1 MKTLLKISW
10 RNIWRNPK
18 RSLVMICAI
27 VIGLWAGIFV
37 SSLMFGL
44 LQARFET
51 SIEQQFSHIQIHNP
65 EFIKDHH
72 LKYGIDAWEPLTAKL
87 GSDPA
92 IKAFSGRTIAN
103 GMLATATLTRG
114 VNIIGI
120 DPDAEALT
128 TRLHDAVVEGSYF
141 EAGGRNA
148 ILVGKSLAD
157 KTKLQERSRLVLT
170 FQNLDGELV
179 SASFRV
185 AGIYQ
190 TANTMLDGL
199 NVYVMQDDLIDYV
212 GQEMVINEIA
222 MLAHDPDRLY
232 EIRDNYLASYPGLL
246 VRTWAEL
253 SPELSFIQELGQ
265 TMLLVILII
274 ILFALAFGLVNT
286 MLMSVY
292 ERIHELGMLMA
303 VGMNRRR
310 VFGMIMFETA
320 FLTFLGAFGGIIL
333 GIISNMITGRTGLDL
348 AAVGGDSLNDFGYPS
363 MVYPEL
369 GADFYVMLTGLVVIM
384 VFITAIFPAVK
395 ALRLKPAEAVRSES

>member
-1 MKTLLKISW
+1 MKTLIKISW

-18 RSLVMICAI
+18 RSLVMIFAI
-27 VIGLWAGIFV
+27 IIGLWAGIFV

-65 EFIKDHH
+65 EFIKDRH
-72 LKYGIDAWEPLTAKL
+72 LKYGIDKWESLSRELA
-87 GSDPA
+87 SDPMV
-92 IKAFSGRTIAN
+92 KAFSGRTMAN

-114 VNIIGI
+114 VNIIGV
-120 DPDAEALT
+120 DPESEAQT
-128 TRLHDAVVEGSYF
+128 TRLNGNIIEGTYF
-141 EAGGRNA
+141 DEGGRNP
-148 ILVGKSLAD
+148 ILVGRALAE

-170 FQNLDGELV
+170 FQNIDGELI

-185 AGIYQ
+185 AGIFQ
-190 TANTMLDGL
+190 TANSMLDEM
-199 NVYVMQDDLIDYV
+199 NVYVLQSDLNGYV

-222 MLAHDPDRLY
+222 LLAHDTDRLN
-232 EIRDNYLASYPGLL
+232 EIRDTYLASYPGLTI
-246 VRTWAEL
+246 RTWAEL
-253 SPELSFIQELGQ
+253 SPELSYIQELGQ
-265 TMLLVILII
+265 TMLLFILVI

-292 ERIHELGMLMA
+292 ERIPELGMLMA

-320 FLTFLGAFGGIIL
+320 FLTFLGAFGGMIL
-333 GIISNMITGRTGLDL
+333 GVISNMITGRTGLDL
-348 AAVGGDSLNDFGYPS
+348 AVVGGDSLKDFGYPT
-363 MVYPEL
+363 MVYPNL
-369 GADFYVMLTGLVVIM
+369 GAEFYVMLTGLVIIM

-395 ALRLKPAEAVRSES
+395 ALRLKPAEAVRKE

>member
-1 MKTLLKISW
+1 MKTLIKISW

-18 RSLVMICAI
+18 RSLVMIFAI
-27 VIGLWAGIFV
+27 IIGLWAGIFV

-65 EFIKDHH
+65 EFIKDRH
-72 LKYGIDAWEPLTAKL
+72 LKYGIDKWESLSRELA
-87 GSDPA
+87 SDPMV
-92 IKAFSGRTIAN
+92 KAFSGRTMAN

-114 VNIIGI
+114 VNIIGV
-120 DPDAEALT
+120 DPESEAQT
-128 TRLHDAVVEGSYF
+128 TRLNGNIIEGTYF
-141 EAGGRNA
+141 DEGGRNP
-148 ILVGKSLAD
+148 ILVGRALAE

-170 FQNLDGELV
+170 FQNIDGELI

-185 AGIYQ
+185 AGIFQ
-190 TANTMLDGL
+190 TANSMLDEM
-199 NVYVMQDDLIDYV
+199 NVYVLQADLNGYV

-222 MLAHDPDRLY
+222 LLAHDTDRLN
-232 EIRDNYLASYPGLL
+232 EIRDTYLASYPGLTI
-246 VRTWAEL
+246 RTWAEL
-253 SPELSFIQELGQ
+253 SPELSYIQELGQ
-265 TMLLVILII
+265 TMLLFILVI

-292 ERIHELGMLMA
+292 ERIPELGMLMA

-320 FLTFLGAFGGIIL
+320 FLTFLGAFGGMIL
-333 GIISNMITGRTGLDL
+333 GVISNMITGRTGLDL
-348 AAVGGDSLNDFGYPS
+348 AVVGGDSLKDFGYPT
-363 MVYPEL
+363 MVYPNL
-369 GADFYVMLTGLVVIM
+369 GAEFYVMLTGLVIIM

-395 ALRLKPAEAVRSES
+395 ALRLKPAEAVRKE

>member
-18 RSLVMICAI
+18 RSLVMIFAI
-27 VIGLWAGIFV
+27 IIGLWAGIFV

-65 EFIKDHH
+65 EFIKDRH
-72 LKYGIDAWEPLTAKL
+72 LKYGIDKWESLSRELA
-87 GSDPA
+87 SDPMV
-92 IKAFSGRTIAN
+92 KAFSGRTMAN

-114 VNIIGI
+114 VNIIGV
-120 DPDAEALT
+120 DPESEALT
-128 TRLHDAVVEGSYF
+128 TRLNTNLVEGHYF
-141 EAGGRNA
+141 EEGGRNP
-148 ILVGKSLAD
+148 ILVGRALAE

-170 FQNLDGELV
+170 FQNIDGELI

-185 AGIYQ
+185 AGIFQ
-190 TANTMLDGL
+190 TANSMLDEM
-199 NVYVMQDDLIDYV
+199 NVYVLQSDLNGYV

-222 MLAHDPDRLY
+222 MIAHDLDRLN
-232 EIRDNYLASYPGLL
+232 EIRDTYLASYPGLTI
-246 VRTWAEL
+246 RTWAEL
-253 SPELSFIQELGQ
+253 SPELSYIQELGQ

-292 ERIHELGMLMA
+292 ERIPELGMLMA

-320 FLTFLGAFGGIIL
+320 FLTFLGAFGGMIL
-333 GIISNMITGRTGLDL
+333 GIISNTITGRTGLDL
-348 AAVGGDSLNDFGYPS
+348 AVVGGDSLKDFGYPT
-363 MVYPEL
+363 MVYPNL
-369 GADFYVMLTGLVVIM
+369 GPEFYVMLTALVIIM

-395 ALRLKPAEAVRSES
+395 ALRLKPAEAVRKE

>member
-18 RSLVMICAI
+18 RSLVMIFAI
-27 VIGLWAGIFV
+27 IIGLWAGIFV

-51 SIEQQFSHIQIHNP
+51 SIEQQFSHIQIHHP
-65 EFIKDHH
+65 EFIKDRQ
-72 LKYGIDAWEPLTAKL
+72 LKYGIAQWESLSRELA
-87 GSDPA
+87 SDPMV
-92 IKAFSGRTIAN
+92 KAFSGRTMAN

-114 VNIIGI
+114 VNIIGV
-120 DPDAEALT
+120 DPESEALT
-128 TRLHDAVVEGSYF
+128 IRLDGNIIEGTYF
-141 EAGGRNA
+141 EEGGRNP
-148 ILVGKSLAD
+148 ILVGRALAE

-170 FQNLDGELV
+170 FQNLDGELI

-185 AGIYQ
+185 AGIFQ
-190 TANTMLDGL
+190 TANNMLDEM
-199 NVYVMQDDLIDYV
+199 NVYVLQSDLNGYV

-222 MLAHDPDRLY
+222 LLANDTDRLN
-232 EIRDNYLASYPGLL
+232 EIRDTYLASYPGLTI
-246 VRTWAEL
+246 RTWAEL
-253 SPELSFIQELGQ
+253 SPELSYIQELGQ

-292 ERIHELGMLMA
+292 ERIPELGMLMA

-310 VFGMIMFETA
+310 IFGMIMFETA
-320 FLTFLGAFGGIIL
+320 FLTFLGAFGGMIL
-333 GIISNMITGRTGLDL
+333 GVISNMITGRTGLDL
-348 AAVGGDSLNDFGYPS
+348 AVVGGESLKDFGYPTI
-363 MVYPEL
+363 VYPNL
-369 GADFYVMLTGLVVIM
+369 GPEFYIMLTGLVIIM

-395 ALRLKPAEAVRSES
+395 ALRLKPAEAVRKE

>member
-18 RSLVMICAI
+18 RSLVMIFAI
-27 VIGLWAGIFV
+27 IIGLWAGIFV

-65 EFIKDHH
+65 EFIKDRH
-72 LKYGIDAWEPLTAKL
+72 LKYGIDKWESLSQELA
-87 GSDPA
+87 SDPTV
-92 IKAFSGRTIAN
+92 KAFSGRTMAN

-114 VNIIGI
+114 VNIIGV
-120 DPDAEALT
+120 DPESEALT
-128 TRLHDAVVEGSYF
+128 TRLNGNIIEGTYF
-141 EAGGRNA
+141 DEGGRNP
-148 ILVGKSLAD
+148 ILVGRALAE

-170 FQNLDGELV
+170 FQNLDGELI

-185 AGIYQ
+185 AGIFQ
-190 TANTMLDGL
+190 TANNMLDEM
-199 NVYVMQDDLIDYV
+199 NVYVLQSDLNGYV

-222 MLAHDPDRLY
+222 LLAHDTDRLN
-232 EIRDNYLASYPGLL
+232 EIRDTYLASYPGLTI
-246 VRTWAEL
+246 RTWAEL
-253 SPELSFIQELGQ
+253 SPELSYIQELGQ

-292 ERIHELGMLMA
+292 ERIPELGMLMA

-320 FLTFLGAFGGIIL
+320 FLTFLGAFGGMIL
-333 GIISNMITGRTGLDL
+333 GIISNTITGRTGLDL
-348 AAVGGDSLNDFGYPS
+348 AVVGGDSLKDFGYPTI
-363 MVYPEL
+363 VYPNL
-369 GADFYVMLTGLVVIM
+369 GPEFYIMLTGLVIIM

-395 ALRLKPAEAVRSES
+395 ALRLKPAEAVRKE

>member
-18 RSLVMICAI
+18 RSLVMIFAI
-27 VIGLWAGIFV
+27 IIGLWAGIFV

-65 EFIKDHH
+65 EFIKDRN
-72 LKYGIDAWEPLTAKL
+72 LKYGVDKWESLSRELA
-87 GSDPA
+87 SDPMV
-92 IKAFSGRTIAN
+92 KAFSGRTMAN

-114 VNIIGI
+114 VNIIGV
-120 DPDAEALT
+120 DPEAEAMT
-128 TRLHDAVVEGSYF
+128 TSLDGNIVEGSYF
-141 EAGGRNA
+141 EEGGRNP
-148 ILVGKSLAD
+148 ILVGRALAE

-170 FQNLDGELV
+170 FQNIDGELV

-185 AGIYQ
+185 AGIFQ
-190 TANTMLDGL
+190 TANSMLDEM
-199 NVYVMQDDLIDYV
+199 NVYLLPADLNGYV
-212 GQEMVINEIA
+212 GHEKVIDEIA
-222 MLAHDPDRLY
+222 LLAHDTDRLN
-232 EIRDNYLASYPGLL
+232 EIRDTYLASYPGLTI
-246 VRTWAEL
+246 RTWAEL
-253 SPELSFIQELGQ
+253 SPELSYIQELGQ

-292 ERIHELGMLMA
+292 ERIPELGMLMA

-320 FLTFLGAFGGIIL
+320 FLTFLGAFGGMIL
-333 GIISNMITGRTGLDL
+333 GVISNMITGRTGLDL
-348 AAVGGDSLNDFGYPS
+348 AVVGGESLKDFGYPT
-363 MVYPEL
+363 MVYPNL
-369 GADFYVMLTGLVVIM
+369 GSEFYIMLTGLVIIM

-395 ALRLKPAEAVRSES
+395 ALRLKPAEAVRKE